1 MKKIAFVFLAFFIA
15 PLMVSLSNPLFAS
28 QQLPYNPPGL
38 YVDSVEKSLQ
48 LSDDDI
54 DLATAV
60 LLIGKRWDPSINIE
74 YYRGRID
81 EISLTALDRLNGR
94 SPLSN
99 SRRTVQI
106 INKLLFDE
114 LGFSPVENADNPQ
127 DLFLNSVLDN
137 KKGYCLSLSVL
148 YLSIAERL
156 ELPVYG
162 VVVPGHFFVRYADKD
177 SSFNIETTQK
187 GASPPDEHYI
197 KEFKVPQDKQ
207 QAVYLRNLGKKET
220 IGCFFNNLAN
230 VYFDLN
236 DIENAYYYQQRA
248 VDINPLLAEART
260 NLGNILLKKNMVDSA
275 IQQYRAALKI
285 NSTDAKTHHNLANA
299 YSKNGL
305 SDDAIEQYNIAL
317 NLDPN
322 FIEIYKGLAQVYH
335 SKGLTDKAIDILK
348 KAIDINSRDAEIY
361 TTLAGIY
368 QDKQNYDQA
377 ISNYRLALTF
387 KNDSIPAAYGL
398 AYAYFQNQM
407 YYDAIEQFRALLF
420 YEPDNAKAYFG
431 LGLTY
436 NKLGWAEDEIAAYQ
450 NAIKADPNMVA
461 AWQNLAQVYMS
472 RKQYALAVQMYQQVI
487 RQSPP
492 ADVFYNLA
500 VAYSLLKEYSEA
512 QKYYLKAVEL
522 QPNYPAAH
530 NNLAITF
537 YMLHQY
543 EQALKHAEIAK
554 KQGFDVSSDLL
565 EQLHKILGVK
575 VETEN

>member
-1 MKKIAFVFLAFFIA
+1 MKKIAFVFLTFFIA
-15 PLMVSLSNPLFAS
+15 PVLAS
-28 QQLPYNPPGL
+28 QQLPYNPSGL
-38 YVDSVEKSLQ
+38 YVNSVEKALQ

-54 DLATAV
+54 DIATAV
-60 LLIGKRWDPSINIE
+60 LLIGKRWDPAMNIAD
-74 YYRGRID
+74 YRGRIG
-81 EISLTALDRLNGR
+81 EMALAVLDRLDGH

-99 SRRTVQI
+99 GRRTVQI

-114 LGFSPVENADNPQ
+114 LGFAPVNNADDPQ

-137 KKGYCLSLSVL
+137 KKGYCLSLSIL

-162 VVVPGHFFVRYADKD
+162 VVVPGHFFVRYADNSK
-177 SSFNIETTQK
+177 SFNIETTQK
-187 GASPPDEHYI
+187 GASPSDEHYI

-207 QAVYLRNLGKKET
+207 QAVYMRNLGKKET

-236 DIENAYYYQQRA
+236 NIETAYYYQQKA
-248 VDINPLLAEART
+248 VDINPLLAEARS
-260 NLGNILLKKNMVDSA
+260 NLGNILLKKNMVDFA
-275 IQQYRAALKI
+275 IQQYQAALKI
-285 NSTDAKTHHNLANA
+285 NPADAKTHHNLANA
-299 YSKNGL
+299 YHKNSL
-305 SDDAIEQYNIAL
+305 FDDAIEQYNIAL
-317 NLDPN
+317 SLDPN

-348 KAIDINSRDAEIY
+348 KAIDVNSHDADVY

-368 QDKQNYDQA
+368 QDKQKYDQA

-407 YYDAIEQFRALLF
+407 YYDAIEQFRAVLF
-420 YEPDNAKAYFG
+420 YNPDNAKAYFG

-436 NKLGWAEDEIAAYQ
+436 NKLGWAEDQIAAYQ
-450 NAIKADPNMVA
+450 NAIKADPNMVS
-461 AWQNLAQVYMS
+461 AWQNLAQAYMS
-472 RKQYALAVQMYQQVI
+472 QKQYVLAVRAYQEVI
-487 RQSPP
+487 KQNPS
-492 ADVFYNLA
+492 ADIFYNLA
-500 VAYSLLKEYSEA
+500 VAYSLQQQYSEA

-522 QPNYPAAH
+522 QPDYPAAH

-537 YMLHQY
+537 YMLGQY
-543 EQALKHAEIAK
+543 EQALKHAQIAK
-554 KQGFDVSSDLL
+554 EQGFKVSEDLL
-565 EQLHKILGVK
+565 EQLHKILGAK
-575 VETEN
+575 SETEN